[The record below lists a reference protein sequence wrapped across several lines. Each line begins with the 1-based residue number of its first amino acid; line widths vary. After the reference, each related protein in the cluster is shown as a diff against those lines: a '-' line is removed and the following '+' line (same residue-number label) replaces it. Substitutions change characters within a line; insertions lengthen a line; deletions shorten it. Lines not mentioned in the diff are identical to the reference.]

1 MVPDRPPAGM
11 DAAIDPAAGP
21 QALRLAAHTVP
32 SVIVDPDDQS
42 LDRPLQA
49 PPPGRVGLLA
59 GAGKFPFRFAQAAR
73 AGGHEVFAVG
83 VQGMC
88 DPELADYCDG
98 YREAPIC
105 KAGSMIRKFR
115 RAGVREVVMAGKVTK
130 TVFFEPWRVF
140 KLMPDWRAL
149 SIWFHHARRDKKD
162 DTLLLAVIAEFA
174 RSGLTVGS
182 ALDYAPELLVPHGFL
197 TDRQPTPKQWEDIR
211 FGWTLAKEMG
221 RLDVGQSICVAD
233 KAVMAVEA
241 IEGTDK
247 CIERAGELCR
257 RGGFTVVK
265 VAKPQQDRRF
275 DVPTVGETTLR
286 TMHAAGARVLAIES
300 GKTIMIDRGPMMD
313 LADRLGIAVVSLNAE
328 ELSLKAAA

>member
-1 MVPDRPPAGM
+1 M
-11 DAAIDPAAGP
+11 DAATDPAAGP
-21 QALRLAAHTVP
+21 QALRLAPHTRAP
-32 SVIVDPDDQS
+32 IGAPDPAEHT
-42 LDRPLQA
+42 LDRPLRR

-59 GAGKFPFRFAQAAR
+59 GAGAFPFRFAEAAR
-73 AGGHEVFAVG
+73 ARGHEVFAVG

-88 DPELADYCDG
+88 DPALAGLCDS

-140 KLMPDWRAL
+140 KLTPDWRAL
-149 SIWFHHARRDKKD
+149 SIWFRHARRDKKD
-162 DTLLLAVIAEFA
+162 DTLLLAVISEFA
-174 RSGLTVGS
+174 RGGLTFGS

-197 TDRQPTPKQWEDIR
+197 TARQPTAKQWDDIR
-211 FGWTLAKEMG
+211 FGWSLAKEMG
-221 RLDVGQSICVAD
+221 KLDVGQSVCVAD

-241 IEGTDK
+241 IEGTDR

-275 DVPTVGETTLR
+275 DVPTVGEATLQ
-286 TMHAAGARVLAIES
+286 TMHKAGARVLAVES
-300 GKTIMIDRGPMMD
+300 GKTIVLDRGPVME

>member
-1 MVPDRPPAGM
+1 M
-11 DAAIDPAAGP
+11 DAAIDPTTSP
-21 QALRLAAHTVP
+21 QLLRLAEHTRRRAP
-32 SVIVDPDDQS
+32 DPAEHT
-42 LDRPLQA
+42 LDRPLRT

-59 GAGKFPFRFAQAAR
+59 GAGAFPFRFAEAAR
-73 AGGHEVFAVG
+73 RGGHAVFAVG

-88 DPELADYCDG
+88 DPALADLCDG

-130 TVFFEPWRVF
+130 TVFFQPWRAF
-140 KLMPDWRAL
+140 KLMPDYRAL
-149 SIWFHHARRDKKD
+149 SIWFRHARRDKKD
-162 DTLLLAVIAEFA
+162 DTLLLAVISEFA
-174 RSGLTVGS
+174 RGGLAFGS

-197 TDRQPTPKQWEDIR
+197 TNRQPTAKQWEDIR
-211 FGWTLAKEMG
+211 FGWALAKEMG
-221 RLDVGQSICVAD
+221 RLDVGQSVCVAD

-241 IEGTDK
+241 IEGTDEAIK
-247 CIERAGELCR
+247 RAGGLCR

-275 DVPTVGETTLR
+275 DVPTVGERTLH
-286 TMHAAGARVLAIES
+286 TMHQAGARVLAVES
-300 GKTIMIDRGPMMD
+300 GKTIVLDRGPVME